1 MASASVQTDRTAD
14 ALSELMS
21 LLAEPLAA
29 RPFTA
34 KEVAYSAGNLTR
46 SLPGR
51 NETTGEV
58 ASALMLP
65 LVHGL
70 DEGYWNDYV
79 PAIQAVDA
87 DAARAA
93 YAALGLPNNAV
104 IVIVGDL
111 SKIETQVNAVLEKR
125 GLK

>member
-70 DEGYWNDYV
+70 DEATGTTTSR
-79 PAIQAVDA
+79 PFRRSTPTP
-87 DAARAA
+87 RA
-93 YAALGLPNNAV
+93 PRMRHWV
-104 IVIVGDL
+104 CR
-111 SKIETQVNAVLEKR
+111 TMR
-125 GLK
+125 